1 MERIGGCYR
10 EMRKA
15 FLHSFPPLI
24 SPGKLLPFAEISTK
38 YLQSACRFIG
48 LSMLD
53 IGSKR
58 TVW

>member
-1 MERIGGCYR
+1 MERITGCYR

-15 FLHSFPPLI
+15 FLHSPFPLI
-24 SPGKLLPFAEISTK
+24 SPGKLLPFVQISTN

-53 IGSKR
+53 IGSKG
-58 TVW
+58 TAW